1 MKSNTL
7 NKILLFFISLIA
19 ISFYAYYL
27 NNTSFFYKGIKYFT
41 LFDDTMIGMRFAK
54 NLAAGHGFVYNIG
67 EHIEGY
73 THFLWAL
80 YMYLIHLLPFHESKL
95 PLILSLSNLLILFL
109 HIYYNKKCISVML
122 DKYLPDSRIDN
133 SLLWIYSIA
142 FIGLY
147 YGLLFWSLLGLEVGI
162 ICLAYTYILYIITN
176 NKLSEKLLS
185 IRLSIIFGVLFL
197 IRMDTIIYS
206 VAVCVYLFIIN
217 KRKISYF
224 IFPITAVLTTI
235 IGLTLFRYYYYQD
248 LLPNTFYLKVAI
260 ETKDRLYY
268 GSQFMLQT
276 IKESMGLIIM
286 IALISVIFLRG
297 KIKEVYLGLFILFT
311 SVLYTI
317 YIGGDSWENNYFPNR
332 HLTVG
337 IATYIPLLFISL
349 VYIGAK
355 YKEKPTLYILLFII
369 LVFCLYFL
377 FYYKSGSSNLYFGR
391 YGKSSLIIIAAC
403 IFMAIGIIIVNRFS
417 KVYSIWISTLSLLVL
432 CFLHLN
438 LYSYVNVYWH
448 KVSDI
453 ELTKAQSI
461 LGLYIRDNTKKDLK
475 LAVVFGGALPYF
487 CDRYCTD
494 LMGKCERKIA
504 KGPRRLETLFKSGHM
519 KWDLIYSDSTYHPDV
534 MLNIWNAS
542 DAEYEMLDKKY
553 YKIGNSY
560 VNKQLNDTSSYLFL
574 REMPSGE
581 LYNNL
586 PLNR

>member
-1 MKSNTL
+1 MKPNNL
-7 NKILLFFISLIA
+7 YKILLFFTALLA
-19 ISFYAYYL
+19 VSFYIYFIH
-27 NNTSFFYKGIKYFT
+27 NTSFIYNGIRYFT
-41 LFDDTMIGMRFAK
+41 LFDDSMIPMRYAK
-54 NLAAGHGFVYNIG
+54 NLADGHGFVYNTG
-67 EHIEGY
+67 EYIEGY
-73 THFLWAL
+73 TDFLWAV
-80 YMYLIHLLPFHESKL
+80 YMYLVHLLPFHESKL
-95 PLILSLSNLLILFL
+95 PLVISLSNLAILLL
-109 HIYYNKKCISVML
+109 HIYYNKKCIAALL

-162 ICLAYTYILYIITN
+162 ICLAYTYTLYIITN
-176 NKLSEKLLS
+176 NKLSEKELR
-185 IRLSIIFGVLFL
+185 IRLSVLFGIIFL
-197 IRMDTIIYS
+197 IRMDTVIYS
-206 VAVCVYLFIIN
+206 GAVCAYLFLID
-217 KRKISYF
+217 KRKIRF
-224 IFPITAVLTTI
+224 FVLPAITVMAAI

-260 ETKDRLYY
+260 ETKDRLFY

-403 IFMAIGIIIVNRFS
+403 VFMAIGIIIVNRFS

-438 LYSYVNVYWH
+438 LYSYINVYWY
-448 KVSDI
+448 KVGDI
-453 ELTKAQSI
+453 ELTKAQSL

-475 LAVVFGGALPYF
+475 LGVIFGGALPYF
-487 CDRYCTD
+487 SDRYCTD
-494 LMGKCERKIA
+494 LFGKCERKIA
-504 KGPRRLETLFKSGHM
+504 KGSRRLETQFKSGHM
-519 KWDLIYSDSTYHPDV
+519 KWDLIYSDSIYHPDV

-553 YKIGNSY
+553 YNIGNSY

-581 LYNNL
+581 LYKNL
-586 PLNR
+586 KLNF